1 MQNVIYKKRVRKVE
15 MEKIINEIITTPRK
29 YECDVC
35 VCGGGVAGIAAALAA
50 KRAGAEEV
58 ILLEKSFM
66 LGGLATAGLVTIYLA
81 LCDGYGHQVCYGLAE
96 ELFMLSIEHV
106 VEDRYPKAWL
116 EGGTVEER
124 AKRRFEVQFNAQLF
138 ALSAEKL
145 LRREGVK
152 IIYGASVVATRVED
166 RKITDV
172 IIEGKGGREAVVVR
186 GSVVDCTGDADVCKL
201 AGAKTAEYA
210 PGNKLASWY
219 YAVGGGIH
227 RLYMCGV
234 LDVSNEDNATP
245 IDNNHRFTGLDTYEL
260 SEMVQLGHI
269 SMMQDFLNRR
279 EKISDLVPSTISTI
293 PEVRMTRRLV
303 GAYTQGIDEVGVR
316 YPDTVGIFPN
326 WKKYGPVYELP
337 FSALYG
343 REVKNL
349 AVAGRCISTTDEMW
363 DVTRVIPVCA
373 VSGEAAGA
381 AAAMCSDFANIDIN
395 RLQAHLE
402 KCGVRLHNNIEIIE
416 D

>member
-1 MQNVIYKKRVRKVE
+1 MINT
-15 MEKIINEIITTPRK
+15 INETLVTPRK

-50 KRAGAEEV
+50 KRAGAEDV
-58 ILLEKSFM
+58 ILLEKGFM

-96 ELFMLSIEHV
+96 ELFMLSIKHA
-106 VEDRYPKAWL
+106 VEERYPKAWL

-152 IIYGASVVATRVED
+152 IMYGATVAGARVED
-166 RKITDV
+166 RSITDI
-172 IIEGKGGREAVVVR
+172 IIEGKGGREAISVR
-186 GSVVDCTGDADVCKL
+186 GSVVDCTGDADVAKL
-201 AGAKTAEYA
+201 AGAKTANFA
-210 PGNKLASWY
+210 AGNKLASWY
-219 YAVGGGIH
+219 YGGGSGKYK
-227 RLYMCGV
+227 LYMVGV
-234 LDVSNEDNATP
+234 HDVTDADNASI
-245 IDNNHRFTGLDTYEL
+245 IDSKRRFSGLDTDEL
-260 SEMVQLGHI
+260 SEMVQIGHI
-269 SMMQDFLNRR
+269 SMMSDYLRR
-279 EKISDLVPSTISTI
+279 KKDIPDLLPCTISTI

-303 GAYTQGIDEVGVR
+303 GAYTQDIDEVGVT
-316 YPDTVGIFPN
+316 YSDSVGIFPN
-326 WKKYGPVYELP
+326 WKKIGPVYELP
-337 FSALYG
+337 FSTLYG
-343 REVKNL
+343 KEIKNL

-381 AAAMCSDFANIDIN
+381 AAAICSDFANIDIKK
-395 RLQAHLE
+395 LQDHLV
-402 KCGVRLHNNIEIIE
+402 KNGVKLHNYIENIEE
-416 D
+416 